1 MTTGTDLFIPLAVG
15 PAAKGKMEEFHL
27 LVAAH
32 PEKARRLS
40 DSNLAGIGV
49 AAGSAVPV
57 GCEPRITVQKEG
69 ECITGIHI
77 QCSCG
82 QVIDLKCAYS
92 K

>member
-1 MTTGTDLFIPLAVG
+1 MTTGNDSFIPLAVG
-15 PAAKGKMEEFHL
+15 PTAKGKTEEFHL

-32 PEKARRLS
+32 PEKARPLS
-40 DSNLAGIGV
+40 DFNPACMGV
-49 AAGSAVPV
+49 PSGSVVP
-57 GCEPRITVQKEG
+57 GCEPRVAVQKEG